1 MFWWNKQK
9 WVWIALLSLLIISC
23 QETTESTDRNSEMI
37 SVSQL
42 VDSFFNQNDSVR
54 AVVKTLTVNEGQP
67 ESKNLEN
74 YNVYDDLR
82 MLKEYDVS
90 VPRWA
95 DFFEIGE
102 MVDSSG
108 MEKIQYSTD
117 HEKAPAQ
124 EMIVHREKDTI
135 RSVQIRSRR
144 STLISSQKVDVDWV
158 IGEGYRLRNESK
170 LLFQKPRIFQMD
182 VEYRTV
188 K

>member
-9 WVWIALLSLLIISC
+9 WVLIALLNLLIISC

-42 VDSFFNQNDSVR
+42 VDSFFIQNDSVR
-54 AVVKTLTVNEGQP
+54 AVMKTLRVNEGQS
-67 ESKNLEN
+67 ESKDLEN
-74 YNVYDDLR
+74 YNVYEDLR
-82 MLKEYDVS
+82 VLKDYDVS

-95 DFFEIGE
+95 DFFEIGQT
-102 MVDSSG
+102 VDSSG
-108 MEKIQYSTD
+108 IEKIEYKTE

-124 EMIVHREKDTI
+124 EVVVYRAKDTI
-135 RSVQIRSRR
+135 RSVQIRSHR
-144 STLISSQKVDVDWV
+144 STLISSQKVDVDWM

-170 LLFQKPRIFQMD
+170 LLFQKPRVFQMD
-182 VEYRTV
+182 VDYRIV